1 MIGVVVNQHPPAQR
15 CMEPTRLHRQK
26 ARRSGVRPMLRVNR
40 LGIGFSMFWQFKEKL
55 NAR

>member
-40 LGIGFSMFWQFKEKL
+40 VGIGFSMFWQFTEKL